1 MKMAMIMMVMVVMV
15 MVILIVVMTLAPLAT
30 LTPEVFSFE
39 FMFMHV
45 TMIVASRF
53 AHLTVVRLTSL
64 TVRSRATVRHCRGL
78 GGGVLI
84 QPIGHVRWCH
94 RRFDRSG
101 CNGGRIGRKSG
112 AEYWPGIG
120 YFSLCFVCT
129 RMMGGYN
136 EFRSVP

>member
-30 LTPEVFSFE
+30 LTPEVFTFE

-101 CNGGRIGRKSG
+101 CDGGRIGRKSG

-120 YFSLCFVCT
+120 YFSLVFCVCT
-129 RMMGGYN
+129 DDGG
-136 EFRSVP
+136 

>member
-1 MKMAMIMMVMVVMV
+1 MKMVMVMMVMVVMV

-45 TMIVASRF
+45 RMIVASRF

-78 GGGVLI
+78 GGVLI

-101 CNGGRIGRKSG
+101 CDGGRIGRESG

-120 YFSLCFVCT
+120 YFSLCFCVH
-129 RMMGGYN
+129 G
-136 EFRSVP
+136 